1 MKLSPAIL
9 PVLLFTLALSG
20 CNGCFQNTN
29 VVKPKAVTDSVT
41 IDLPLSTFNVPVRY
55 NLQNFE
61 DWINQVI
68 KGKFLETVIN
78 PLNDKRDEARLILTK
93 TGTIKVSSNG
103 KKLICLVPLQ
113 LEGILLKSRMG
124 KGLTNSADTVITTVN
139 IELSTPVSLD
149 ENWHLVT
156 KFEIEKLQWIK
167 EPVFQIGPFKKN
179 LKKKINDWLE
189 ENEDMLTKIMD
200 REINKTVSMEPPLT
214 KVWKDLQKPIII
226 HKKEPN
232 VWLTFNC
239 ESIEGKIVLGPSTI
253 TCQTR
258 VLAKTKIITDTTAMP
273 AASPLPGYRLLKDA
287 SAESD
292 IHLYAYTSFEEI
304 NEELNSQLKGKTFTA
319 EGYSLS
325 IKGINAYASE
335 AGLSIEI
342 TTSKDVKGK
351 LIASGKLEFDPEA
364 QTLVIRNFD
373 YSVTSNSTVVN
384 AGDMLLH
391 QQVKDTIASKLI
403 VKMRNLID
411 TVPQLVES
419 AIAKGKSS
427 DKFNLEFDH
436 LAVNSCEISMGPRG
450 IHFVIHAEATA
461 GILLKKLKP
470 GKRLRIK
477 KAQKKN
483 N

>member
-1 MKLSPAIL
+1 MKLAPAISL
-9 PVLLFTLALSG
+9 VFLLALLLQG
-20 CNGCFQNTN
+20 CNGCFQRSV
-29 VVKPKAVTDSVT
+29 VVKPQPVTDSITV
-41 IDLPLSTFNVPVRY
+41 DLPLSIFNIPVRY
-55 NLQNFE
+55 DLQNFE
-61 DWINQVI
+61 IWINQVI

-93 TGTIKVSSNG
+93 TGTIRVSSNG

-113 LEGILLKSRMG
+113 LEAVLLKSRMG
-124 KGLTNSADTVITTVN
+124 KGLTNSADTVLTTVN

-149 ENWHLVT
+149 KNWNLVT
-156 KFEIEKLQWIK
+156 AFEIEKLQWIK

-179 LKKKINDWLE
+179 LKKKINEWLE

-200 REINKTVSMEPPLT
+200 REINKTVSMEPPLE

-226 HKKEPN
+226 HKKQPN

-253 TCQTR
+253 TCETR
-258 VLAKTKIITDTTAMP
+258 VRATTKIITDTTAMP
-273 AASPLPGYRLLKDA
+273 AASPLPAYHLLKDA
-287 SAESD
+287 STESD
-292 IHLYAYTSFEEI
+292 IHLYAFTSFAEI
-304 NEELNSQLKGKTFTA
+304 NEELNSQLKEKIFNA

-325 IKGINAYASE
+325 VKGINAYASE

-342 TTSKDVKGK
+342 QTSRDVKGK
-351 LIASGKLEFDPEA
+351 LIASGKLEFDPET
-364 QTLVIRNFD
+364 QSLMIRNFD
-373 YSVTSNSTVVN
+373 YSVSSNNTLVN

-391 QQVKDTIASKLI
+391 QQVKDTIASRLI
-403 VKMRNLID
+403 IGMRALID
-411 TVPQLVES
+411 TVPQLVET

-427 DKFNLEFDH
+427 DKIDLEFEH
-436 LAVNSCEISMGPRG
+436 LAVHRCEISMGAEG
-450 IHFVIHAEATA
+450 IHFIIHAEATA

-477 KAQKKN
+477 KAQKE
-483 N
+483 